1 MRAVLRVDASSTIGS
16 GHLSRCLTL
25 GRALREAG
33 LEVVVASREPTEHTK
48 KWVDR
53 EGHDLVVIAGEER
66 AASRAAAAGASL
78 VVVDGYGFGPDL
90 HAALRE
96 TGRVVAVMDD
106 TATSVVRGDVVL
118 NGNFFAEELR
128 YEGVPETL
136 LGPSYALVR
145 EEFRAARAAREARI
159 ASDTRRILVSMGGAD
174 PAGATEA
181 FLEAIEA
188 LGAADVRVVVG
199 GANPRV
205 DAIRDAAARIT
216 GPTIELLVDVAQ
228 MSEPMLWCD
237 VAVVAAGST
246 CLELACL
253 GVPAVVVSVADNQD
267 PVAAAVG
274 RRGLMR
280 SVGRFGASSGRDLV
294 REVESLI
301 ADAQARGT
309 MIAKQRE
316 TIDGLGPDR
325 AAAALRR
332 LVSKA

>member
-25 GRALREAG
+25 GRALRQAG
-33 LEVVVASREPTEHTK
+33 FEVAVASRAPSDHTR

-53 EGHDLVVIAGEER
+53 EGHHLVTVEGEEL
-66 AASRAAAAGASL
+66 AAARAAAEGASL
-78 VVVDGYGFGPDL
+78 VVIDGYGFGPDL

-96 TGRVVAVMDD
+96 AGRVVTVMDD
-106 TATSVVRGDVVL
+106 TATAAVSGDVVL
-118 NGNFFAEELR
+118 NGNLFAEELR
-128 YEGVPETL
+128 YEGVPATL

-145 EEFRAARAAREARI
+145 EEFREARAAREPRI
-159 ASDTRRILVSMGGAD
+159 ASDTRRVLVSMGGAD

-181 FLEAIEA
+181 FLEAIDA
-188 LGAADVRVVVG
+188 LGASDVRVVVG

-205 DAIRDAAARIT
+205 DAIRAAAARIT
-216 GPTIELLVDVAQ
+216 GHTMEVVVDVAR

-267 PVAAAVG
+267 PVAAAVA
-274 RRGLMR
+274 RLGLMR
-280 SVGRFGASSGRDLV
+280 SVGRFGDSAGRDLI
-294 REVESLI
+294 REVESLL
-301 ADAQARGT
+301 ADAPVRAAMAAR
-309 MIAKQRE
+309 QRD
-316 TIDGLGPDR
+316 TIDGLGADR
-325 AAAALRR
+325 AAAALRD
-332 LVSKA
+332 LASQT